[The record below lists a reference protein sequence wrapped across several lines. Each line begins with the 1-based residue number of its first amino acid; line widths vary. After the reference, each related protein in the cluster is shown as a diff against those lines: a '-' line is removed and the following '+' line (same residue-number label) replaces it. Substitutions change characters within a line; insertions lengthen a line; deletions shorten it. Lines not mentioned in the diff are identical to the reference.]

1 MIPEKVFHHEALL
14 EKRKKLEEKKK
25 ILKEKAEGNTNIS
38 CHSKCK
44 YYINK
49 NNKKSYF
56 KKISW
61 SLMINKC

>member
-25 ILKEKAEGNTNIS
+25 ILKEKAEGNNS

-49 NNKKSYF
+49 NNKKIPL
-56 KKISW
+56 KR
-61 SLMINKC
+61 